1 MLMYWRSYNYLF
13 EKILNQKKN
22 YFFYFGISSAIFL
35 FFHVFFLGSEIDN
48 EIFQKL
54 RRLIIILFILN
65 ELFAQISL
73 TRQLYLNSSRLSEY
87 CYLSIIKLK
96 VLFIYVV
103 VILSVIVILIL
114 VFYDL
119 SSRIDYIL
127 EWNYFLGLLFY
138 YLLSSV
144 MLKKIKTNVS
154 A

>member
-1 MLMYWRSYNYLF
+1 MNNLST
-13 EKILNQKKN
+13 
-22 YFFYFGISSAIFL
+22 
-35 FFHVFFLGSEIDN
+35 
-48 EIFQKL
+48 KL
-54 RRLIIILFILN
+54 RSKKDAN
-65 ELFAQISL
+65 E
-73 TRQLYLNSSRLSEY
+73 
-87 CYLSIIKLK
+87 IKLK

-103 VILSVIVILIL
+103 VILSFIVILIL